1 MRISDWSSDVCS
13 SDLNERISS
22 VQPNDA
28 PATQGETV
36 IDGTGGT
43 LVPGLYEMHGHISQ
57 GGALLN
63 VAAGITSV
71 RDMGNENDVLDG
83 LIQRVD
89 AGTIAGPRITRSGF
103 IEGKSPFSSQ
113 HGELVETKEEAI
125 GQMGWE
131 RERSRGG
138 REGGRR

>member
-89 AGTIAGPRITRSGF
+89 ARTIAG
-103 IEGKSPFSSQ
+103 Q
-113 HGELVETKEEAI
+113 I
-125 GQMGWE
+125 GRASC
-131 RERSRGG
+131 RERVCQYV
-138 REGGRR
+138 